1 MTHPGM
7 SAELC
12 LKCNICTAACPVAAA
27 TDLFPGPKAVG
38 PQAERF
44 RHPHLPSPDASVT
57 WCSGCGT
64 CTRVCPHGVN
74 VAEINIVAK
83 AQLVEEHGAPL
94 RDQAISRPHWLGALA
109 GPLAAI
115 ANPVL
120 QQRWARL
127 ALGAVLRI
135 HPDAPMPAFQRRTL
149 RGQTRRHRV
158 RSPQDISTSSDKA
171 VALFHGCSAEYYEPG
186 LGLLTLRLL
195 EHLGLQP
202 VIPPQTCCGLP
213 LQSNGLFGA
222 ARAQARRNA
231 RSLAPFARAGIP
243 IVGTSTSCTLAL
255 KHDYRAILGLEGR
268 DFDDMAAGTYDIF
281 EFLVYARP
289 DLLRERAL
297 DTVPL
302 RVLYHPPCQLRSHFI
317 GTPALQVLRRIP
329 GLEIVLSEAECCGV
343 AGTYGLKSE
352 KFPVARRVGD
362 VLLAQIEDVR
372 PDLVLTDSETCRWWL
387 AGLSG
392 NRLVHPI
399 EVLAASL
406 GLAPLPGRPARA
418 EGERTTG
425 LSQAPG

>member
-158 RSPQDISTSSDKA
+158 RSPQDILTASDKA
-171 VALFHGCSAEYYEPG
+171 VAFFHGCSAEYYEPG
-186 LGLLTLRLL
+186 DTTACGTISYLLWGGEPALRWA
-195 EHLGLQP
+195 ER
-202 VIPPQTCCGLP
+202 V
-213 LQSNGLFGA
+213 
-222 ARAQARRNA
+222 
-231 RSLAPFARAGIP
+231 
-243 IVGTSTSCTLAL
+243 
-255 KHDYRAILGLEGR
+255 
-268 DFDDMAAGTYDIF
+268 
-281 EFLVYARP
+281 
-289 DLLRERAL
+289 LRE
-297 DTVPL
+297 
-302 RVLYHPPCQLRSHFI
+302 
-317 GTPALQVLRRIP
+317 
-329 GLEIVLSEAECCGV
+329 
-343 AGTYGLKSE
+343 
-352 KFPVARRVGD
+352 
-362 VLLAQIEDVR
+362 
-372 PDLVLTDSETCRWWL
+372 
-387 AGLSG
+387 
-392 NRLVHPI
+392 
-399 EVLAASL
+399 
-406 GLAPLPGRPARA
+406 
-418 EGERTTG
+418 EGEID
-425 LSQAPG
+425 